1 LNGIFMHDD
10 ILTLPLI
17 HPLALSSRVHD
28 LAVRR
33 LRTSDR
39 HSLAQLYLA
48 SYPPNV
54 GSANLADAAAE
65 MDSTL
70 SGEYGSLRFDAS
82 FIALMGETP
91 VGAVLTTFRSIW
103 DQDLEGPF
111 IIELFISPSHRHQG
125 AGRLLVIQAIR
136 ACEQSLD
143 PALSLRVGEGTSL
156 AAFKLY
162 EQLGFRRR
170 SET

>member
-1 LNGIFMHDD
+1 MPDD
-10 ILTLPLI
+10 ILTLQLI
-17 HPLALSSRVHD
+17 HPLTLSSHAGD
-28 LAVRR
+28 LAVRP
-33 LRTSDR
+33 LRISDR
-39 HSLAQLYLA
+39 DSLAQLYLA

-82 FIALMGETP
+82 FIALVDKTP
-91 VGAVLTTFRSIW
+91 VGAILTTSRSIW

-111 IIELFISPSHRHQG
+111 IIELFVSPSHRGQG
-125 AGRLLVIQAIR
+125 AGRLLVIQASR
-136 ACEQSLD
+136 ACEQNLD
-143 PALSLRVGEGTSL
+143 PALSLRVGKGTSP
-156 AAFKLY
+156 AAFRLY

-170 SET
+170 SQI